1 MNKYT
6 KILLVVFVI
15 GAVIA
20 IMFRP
25 TGKLMTDNSDTDYLT
40 AFEEAKDKHMPVLI
54 EFYGEY

>member
-6 KILLVVFVI
+6 KILLVIFVI

-25 TGKLMTDNSDTDYLT
+25 TGKLMTENGNTDYLSAYT
-40 AFEEAKDKHMPVLI
+40 EAKDKHMPVLI
-54 EFYGEY
+54 EFYGDY